1 MNART
6 AQRRGQASVE
16 MALGLI
22 VFVTIL
28 MFGIHF
34 AETSYLG
41 MRVSGAAQ
49 SAIFRATGQRAHEKG
64 SNFSRASTV
73 AGLTTSDNAK
83 YWDDF
88 QPTVGEGAG
97 TITHVLTKIEKSTN
111 NVVRCTNEGSMK
123 SSLVSIAPTAY
134 SGDRGGLKCS
144 GEAQISVLPTF
155 PKNFLDNT
163 WSLKTA
169 HYSGPTSLRMC
180 ATPRS
185 KRSGPCGQFGVLL
198 GDYALQ
204 GASSGESRANDLFN
218 GGNSAFKAL
227 VDGSF
232 MYGGVPI
239 SPMCAASAA
248 MLGSLK
254 LVPQLGPCFSQLSF
268 KGHEVGF
275 NQSMGGHH
283 VRSPWNTAGYKSQLR
298 QKNNK
303 AYYLGRN

>member
-1 MNART
+1 MNAR
-6 AQRRGQASVE
+6 AEQRRGQASVE

-41 MRVSGAAQ
+41 MRVSQAAH

-88 QPTVGEGAG
+88 QPTVGEGSG
-97 TITHVLTKIEKSTN
+97 SITHVLTKIEKSTN
-111 NVVRCTNEGSMK
+111 NVVRCTNEGSMR
-123 SSLVSIAPTAY
+123 SSLVGMAPTPY
-134 SGDRGGLKCS
+134 SGDRGGMKCS

-198 GDYALQ
+198 GDYSLQ
-204 GASSGESRANDLFN
+204 GASSGESRANDLFS
-218 GGNSAFKAL
+218 GGNASFKAL
-227 VDGSF
+227 VDGAF
-232 MYGGVPI
+232 GVPI
-239 SPMCAASAA
+239 SPLCAGSAA

-254 LVPQLGPCFSQLSF
+254 LVPQIGPCFPQLSF
-268 KGHEVGF
+268 KGHEV
-275 NQSMGGHH
+275 NYRQTMGGHH
-283 VRSPWNTAGYKSQLR
+283 VKGPWNTAGYKGQLR